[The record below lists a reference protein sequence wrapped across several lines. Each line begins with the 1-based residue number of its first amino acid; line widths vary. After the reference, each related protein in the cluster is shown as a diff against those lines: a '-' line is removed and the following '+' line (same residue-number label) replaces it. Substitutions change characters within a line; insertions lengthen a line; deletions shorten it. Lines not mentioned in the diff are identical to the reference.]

1 MLSIAIIILSLLATA
16 PPSTD
21 TVPTLA
27 QAALAGDQGAV
38 DKLRALGPDGFDQL
52 LKLRRELSSVPPSSL
67 FSDGKPSDLP
77 GPKWDALIDRVARQR
92 YAGFSG
98 LYWYTDLE
106 AAKARAKATGRPIL
120 SLRLLGDLDED
131 FSCAN
136 SRFFRTMLYPDPAI
150 AKALHD
156 GWVLHWE
163 SVRKAPKITIDLGG
177 GKTIVR
183 TITGNSLH
191 LALTSD
197 GAVVDLEPGLVGPA
211 TFATWLAGAA
221 TLAKDIQA
229 LAPAARRAALQRYH
243 EADLSQR
250 LTRWWEAV
258 RAVRPTVPRERAAL
272 AAATS
277 EDVLATLAATRPVR
291 FSEPVESML
300 TSLMVAQRKAIGE
313 SPRDLLLAFRAAPV
327 AITKMASERPMLRL
341 VAPVEGTVARDEVQN
356 DLVVKSQIQELFA
369 VTPDRPIDDLV
380 RIIYAQVFLTP
391 LDDPWMGLAPADV
404 FTGLPSTLELP

>member
-1 MLSIAIIILSLLATA
+1 MLSFAFIVLTFFTA
-16 PPSTD
+16 APAPD
-21 TVPTLA
+21 PIP
-27 QAALAGDQGAV
+27 ALAEAAIAGDSSAV
-38 DKLRALGPDGFDQL
+38 DKLRALGPDGFDRL
-52 LKLRRELSSVPPSSL
+52 LKLRLELSSVPTPSLLIDPAHADS
-67 FSDGKPSDLP
+67 P
-77 GPKWDALIDRVARQR
+77 GAKWDALIDRVARQR

-98 LYWYTDLE
+98 LYWYTDLA

-136 SRFFRTMLYPDPAI
+136 SRFFRTMLYPDPTI

-163 SVRKAPKITIDLGG
+163 SVRKAPKITIDLGD

-183 TITGNSLH
+183 TITGNSMH

-197 GAVVDLEPGLVGPA
+197 GAVVDLEPGLVGPV
-211 TFATWLAGAA
+211 TFATWLASAA
-221 TLAKDIQA
+221 SLAKDVGK
-229 LAPAARRAALQRYH
+229 LSPAARRAALQRYH
-243 EADLSQR
+243 ESDLSQR

-277 EDVLATLAATRPVR
+277 EDVLGRLAATRPVR
-291 FSEPVESML
+291 FSETVESLL
-300 TSLMVAQRKAIGE
+300 TTLMVAQRRATGE

-327 AITKMASERPMLRL
+327 AVTKLATERPMLRM
-341 VAPVEGTVARDEVQN
+341 VAPVEGTLARDEVQN

-369 VTPDRPIDDLV
+369 ATPDRPIDDLV
-380 RIIYAQVFLTP
+380 RLVYAEVFLTP

-404 FTGLPSTLELP
+404 FTGLPAALERP